1 MRYRC
6 LILSVVG
13 LLALLIAGC
22 ASNLAA
28 KKRLDTPLP
37 AASRVALLPFENLSG
52 REKAAEKLTDYFLT
66 SMARRG
72 QFETVEFGQMYDVL
86 RQHRIRSAAL
96 LTDEQIDSL
105 ATSLD
110 VDYILVGSALEYNEY
125 DNNFLG
131 RVPQVSFN
139 CRLIDCSDKKTVWVA
154 SSNGRGDRGELIFG
168 IGVVRSADNLARK
181 MVEEAVGDLSQLFAK
196 K

>member
-1 MRYRC
+1 
-6 LILSVVG
+6 
-13 LLALLIAGC
+13 
-22 ASNLAA
+22 
-28 KKRLDTPLP
+28 
-37 AASRVALLPFENLSG
+37 LLPFENLSG

-66 SMARRG
+66 SLARHK
-72 QFETVEFGQMYDVL
+72 QFETVEFGQLYDVL
-86 RQHRIRSAAL
+86 RQHRIRSASL
-96 LTDEQIDSL
+96 LTEDQIDSL
-105 ATSLD
+105 ASSLG
-110 VDYILVGSALEYNEY
+110 VDYLLVGSALEYNEY

-139 CRLIDCSDKKTVWVA
+139 CRLIDCTDKKTVWVA
-154 SSNGRGDRGELIFG
+154 SSNGRGDKGELIFG

>member
-1 MRYRC
+1 MF
-6 LILSVVG
+6 LLAAAMLLSVG
-13 LLALLIAGC
+13 GC
-22 ASNLAA
+22 ASNLAT

-37 AASRVALLPFENLSG
+37 VSSRVALLPFENLSG

-66 SMARRG
+66 SLARRK
-72 QFETVEFGQMYDVL
+72 QFETVEFGRLYDVL
-86 RQHRIRSAAL
+86 RQQRIRSASL

-105 ATSLD
+105 SASLG
-110 VDYILVGSALEYNEY
+110 VDYLLVGSALEYNEY

-139 CRLIDCSDKKTVWVA
+139 CRLIDCSDKKTIWVA
-154 SSNGRGDRGELIFG
+154 SSNGRGDKGELIFG

-181 MVEEAVGDLSQLFAK
+181 MVEEAVSDLSQLFRK